1 MCRDVLDEFN
11 RYDREQSEALERLPV
26 CCICGEP
33 IQGEMLYEIGDEL
46 FCEECIRDCK
56 RYVDDYMND

>member
-11 RYDREQSEALERLPV
+11 SYDAEQSEALKRLPV
-26 CCICGEP
+26 CCVCGEP

-46 FCEECIRDCK
+46 FCEECIRDCR
-56 RYVDDYMND
+56 RYVDDYIND